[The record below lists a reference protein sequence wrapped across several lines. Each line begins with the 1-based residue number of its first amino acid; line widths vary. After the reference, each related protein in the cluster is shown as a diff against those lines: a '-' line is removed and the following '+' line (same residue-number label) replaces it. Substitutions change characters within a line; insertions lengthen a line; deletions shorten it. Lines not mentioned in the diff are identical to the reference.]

1 MTKEHFEEAN
11 QLYDYMADIEDNL
24 KKLDRINNQFT
35 EDATVFEEVFED
47 AAVFVLG
54 GKVDNGAWKEILKL
68 CAEKTRCYGAII
80 PKGLESEV
88 IKKIH
93 ECLSEELKDCQME
106 FASL

>member
-11 QLYDYMADIEDNL
+11 QLYDYMADVEDNL
-24 KKLDRINNQFT
+24 KRLDRINNHLT
-35 EDATVFEEVFED
+35 EDTT
-47 AAVFVLG
+47 VFVLG
-54 GKVDNGAWKEILKL
+54 GNIKNDERKQISEL
-68 CAEKTRCYGAII
+68 CAIKGCSAALI

-93 ECLSEELKDCQME
+93 ECLSEELKDCQVE

>member
-11 QLYDYMADIEDNL
+11 QLYDYMADVEDNL
-24 KKLDRINNQFT
+24 KRLDRINNSLN
-35 EDATVFEEVFED
+35 EDTTVFDVD
-47 AAVFVLG
+47 TTVFVISCKLN
-54 GKVDNGAWKEILKL
+54 KDAWKKILNL
-68 CAEKTRCYGAII
+68 CIKCDGTGMRI